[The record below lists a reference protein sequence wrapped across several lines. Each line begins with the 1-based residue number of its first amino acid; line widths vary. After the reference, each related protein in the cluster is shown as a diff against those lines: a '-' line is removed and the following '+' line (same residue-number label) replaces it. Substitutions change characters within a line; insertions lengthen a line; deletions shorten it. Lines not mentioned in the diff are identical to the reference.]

1 VPRVSTDQLAARR
14 QHILDGARRCFA
26 AYGYEGATVRRLEQS
41 TGLSRG
47 AIFHYFRDKDA
58 LFLAL
63 AEQDAARM
71 ADVVAE
77 QGLVQVMRDLLD
89 TARKEDSTDESSWL
103 GTRLEV
109 SRRLRTDSR
118 FQERWRARSA
128 ALTAATRARLERQ
141 AAVGTVRDDVP
152 IPVLA
157 RYLDLVLEG
166 LVSHLAQG
174 LPVDE
179 LDAVLDLV
187 EGAVRRR

>member
-1 VPRVSTDQLAARR
+1 VPRVSSDHLAARAPSR
-14 QHILDGARRCFA
+14 ICWRRACFTRF
-26 AYGYEGATVRRLEQS
+26 GYEGATVRRLEQS

-47 AIFHYFRDKDA
+47 AIFHHYRDKDA

-63 AEQDAARM
+63 ARQDAERM
-71 ADVVAE
+71 ADVVAA
-77 QGLVQVMRDLLD
+77 QGLVQVMRELLAD
-89 TARKEDSTDESSWL
+89 PDGDERNWL

-109 SRRLRTDSR
+109 SRRLRTDPE
-118 FQERWRARSA
+118 FQERWRAHSA
-128 ALTAATRARLERQ
+128 ALAAATRARLERQ
-141 AAVGTVRDDVP
+141 AAAGAVRDDVP
-152 IPVLA
+152 VPVLA

-187 EGAVRRR
+187 EAAVRR

>member
-1 VPRVSTDQLAARR
+1 MPRVSTDQLAARR

-77 QGLVQVMRDLLD
+77 QGLVQVMRDLLA
-89 TARKEDSTDESSWL
+89 TARKPDPGDESSWL

-109 SRRLRTDSR
+109 SRRLRTDPDFR
-118 FQERWRARSA
+118 KRWQAHSA
-128 ALTAATRARLERQ
+128 ELTAATRDRLERQ
-141 AAVGTVRDDVP
+141 AANGTLRDDVP
-152 IPVLA
+152 VA
-157 RYLDLVLEG
+157 VVAQYLELVLEG
-166 LVSHLAQG
+166 LVSHLAMG
-174 LPVDE
+174 LPADA
-179 LDAVLDLV
+179 LDGVLDVV
-187 EGAVRRR
+187 EQSVRR